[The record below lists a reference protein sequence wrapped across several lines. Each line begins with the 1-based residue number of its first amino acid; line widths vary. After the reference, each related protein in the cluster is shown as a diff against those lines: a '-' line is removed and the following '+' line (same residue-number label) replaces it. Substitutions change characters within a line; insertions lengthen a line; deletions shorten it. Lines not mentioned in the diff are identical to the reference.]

1 MAVQT
6 LMQSKSCWDTVLYQ
20 PLKYIPIRVL
30 RHYTIYI
37 NKLIRGL
44 NKKEVIMKLRIQSI
58 NFVATQALESYVT
71 KKTKKLN
78 RLLDDI
84 INVEVYLK
92 VVKPETATNKE
103 AEIEISV
110 PSAEFFASKVCDTFE
125 EAVDLSLEALE
136 RQIVKF
142 KDKLMKK

>member
-1 MAVQT
+1 
-6 LMQSKSCWDTVLYQ
+6 
-20 PLKYIPIRVL
+20 
-30 RHYTIYI
+30 
-37 NKLIRGL
+37 
-44 NKKEVIMKLRIQSI
+44 MKLRIQSI

-103 AEIEISV
+103 AEIKISV

-142 KDKLMKK
+142 KEKLIKK